1 MAQPHGRDRLAKE
14 TGVSVRS
21 AGTSPN
27 ARRTITEADIRWADL
42 IFVMENKHRA
52 IIKAKFGRSA
62 EYAVIHVLGIPDD
75 YRYMDEDLV
84 DLVDD
89 LVRPFLDV

>member
-1 MAQPHGRDRLAKE
+1 MNA
-14 TGVSVRS
+14 RS

-27 ARRTITEADIRWADL
+27 ARRTITEADIGWADI

-52 IIKAKFGRSA
+52 IIKAKFGQAA

-75 YRYMDEDLV
+75 YQYMDDDLV
-84 DLVDD
+84 DLLEQ
-89 LVRPFLDV
+89 LVEPYLR